1 MDIFCK
7 LGEVMLKN
15 LKNKKGQALVEF
27 AIILPLLLL
36 LIMGIVQFSM
46 IINSYLSIQNAA
58 REGARAGILGSSD
71 IEIKNIIKAVSP
83 SLEASNLTVT
93 ITPTESS
100 RKSGDTLTVKI
111 DYNYPLIVPIISSI
125 FNDVVTLSTHISM
138 RIE

>member
-1 MDIFCK
+1 
-7 LGEVMLKN
+7 MLKN